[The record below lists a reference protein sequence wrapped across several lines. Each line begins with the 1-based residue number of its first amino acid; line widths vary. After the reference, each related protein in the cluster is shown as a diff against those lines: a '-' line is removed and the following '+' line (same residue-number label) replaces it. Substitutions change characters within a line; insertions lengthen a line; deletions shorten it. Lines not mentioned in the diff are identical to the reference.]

1 MSITPYTEYLQTSK
15 EQLRL
20 NGFRFLRNMSDEN
33 KSVAQTEPSSG
44 SSSPTLSSLGRKPA
58 AAAAIGGLAGGLCS
72 HLHSE
77 TQPQHGRSVSQTS
90 LASISNGGSSSAYNV
105 AGASVRMAV
114 SLESTGQARE
124 TQQLSTPGD
133 ETTASILALAQ
144 TQDLVYGGTQN
155 GSIHVWRRDTFRL
168 VQTLQAHAAGCLAL
182 AIDETRGILFSG
194 GGDGR
199 VHAWDAE
206 QLEPLFDIYAAEN
219 SGAVLSLAYF
229 SQLDALALGCQ
240 NASVQWFDVGRRD
253 AAPCDR
259 ALREIQARRSR
270 FFDSS
275 DAAIAVCPS
284 NAPELSNGSPDAN
297 RTSVPVFVVEE
308 QNVVGY
314 AHSGYVYSVI
324 AGALPS
330 GEPALFSAGGDGVVR
345 LWRVGS
351 ESAPQPMATLARDAD
366 ALEDACVH
374 SLALG
379 DDGVLFAGL
388 QSGVVDVWD
397 LETMQRIRE
406 LGTGDSR
413 PSVFVLQYADGCLFA
428 GAADGL
434 VRVWTGDLHEVGFF
448 ATGSAVLALA
458 GGSGNSELV
467 VGGRSV
473 GFWDVATLAGDSSQL
488 AQELVPTPASAP
500 LSMAMRTPN
509 AGVRRRG
516 GRMMQALAQWMRLRS
531 VSGVPELQPE
541 CRRAARFLR
550 DLMRQLGA
558 SDARLLAATAGA
570 NPLVYGRFDASHS
583 AAANANADAN
593 ANSDSDDSDFACVLV
608 YGHYDVM
615 PAGNESQ
622 WTSRPFELT
631 GRDGYL
637 YGRGVTDDKGPV
649 LATLFA
655 VAELAA
661 AGALSLPVVFCIEG
675 EEERGSAGLRE
686 AMEAHRRLF
695 GAPRLILLSS
705 SYWLGETTPCLTYG
719 MRGSIRANL
728 RIESSRAADVHA
740 GVWGGAVSEPLTCLA
755 HVLSRL
761 ADPAGRV
768 LIPGF
773 HDSVRPVSP
782 AEEQAMR
789 RLVQWIT
796 DKEARAPLVTRT
808 AQSPAPE
815 ETRALL
821 FEQLMQRWRFPTLT
835 VHHVDVST
843 VAARSNTTLVPAAAQ
858 ASLSVRVVPDQTLDD
873 IAHKLRTHIE
883 DTFAQAVAAEPS
895 LLDSLTLH
903 LDVQPVAQWWL
914 ADPDAPVYR
923 AAAKAIRDEWALG
936 VDDVPLL
943 IREGGS
949 IPAVP
954 WLEAFFAPHAVAVN
968 LPMGQSSDNAHLD
981 NERISLE
988 NLMRGR
994 QVVYRLLKNIGD
1006 VISKQ

>member
-1 MSITPYTEYLQTSK
+1 MEHLHRSLGI
-15 EQLRL
+15 
-20 NGFRFLRNMSDEN
+20 
-33 KSVAQTEPSSG
+33 VAQTEPSSR
-44 SSSPTLSSLGRKPA
+44 SSSPQPPPPLPPSIGRKPAAGATAA

-72 HLHSE
+72 HLHPE
-77 TQPQHGRSVSQTS
+77 TLHQHGRSGSQTS
-90 LASISNGGSSSAYNV
+90 LASINGSSNLAFNLP
-105 AGASVRMAV
+105 GASSVRMSI
-114 SLESTGQARE
+114 SLETTGQARE
-124 TQQLSTPGD
+124 IQLLSTPGD
-133 ETTASILALAQ
+133 EASASILALAQ
-144 TQDLVYGGTQN
+144 TQDFVYGGTQN

-182 AIDETRGILFSG
+182 VVDEERGVLFSG

-206 QLEPLFDIYAAEN
+206 LLEPLFDIYAAEN

-229 SQLDALALGCQ
+229 AQLDALAMGCQ
-240 NASVQWFDVGRRD
+240 NASVQWFDVGMRD
-253 AAPCDR
+253 KAPRDR
-259 ALREIQARRSR
+259 ALREISARRSR

-284 NAPELSNGSPDAN
+284 NAPELPSGSPDSSRA
-297 RTSVPVFVVEE
+297 SVPVFVVEE
-308 QNVVGY
+308 QNVVAY

-324 AGALPS
+324 AGSLPS

-345 LWRVGS
+345 VWRVSSASG
-351 ESAPQPMATLARDAD
+351 APQPITTLARDVD
-366 ALEDACVH
+366 ALEDVCVH

-388 QSGVVDVWD
+388 QSGAVDVWD

-406 LGTGDSR
+406 LSTGDSR
-413 PSVFVLQYADGCLFA
+413 PSVYVLLYSDGCLFA
-428 GAADGL
+428 GAADGR
-434 VRVWTGDLHEVGFF
+434 VRVWTGDLQEVGYF
-448 ATGSAVLALA
+448 AAGSAVLALA
-458 GGSGNSELV
+458 GGRGDSELI

-473 GFWDVATLAGDSSQL
+473 GFWDVATLAGESSA
-488 AQELVPTPASAP
+488 AQEHAPMSAASAP
-500 LSMAMRTPN
+500 LSMVMRGAQ

-516 GRMMQALAQWMRLRS
+516 GRMMQALAQWVRLRS

-570 NPLVYGRFDASHS
+570 NPLVYGRFDASQG
-583 AAANANADAN
+583 APADPE
-593 ANSDSDDSDFACVLV
+593 SDFASVLV

-615 PAGNESQ
+615 PAGDESQ

-661 AGALSLPVVFCIEG
+661 AGRLSLPVVFCIEG

-686 AMEAHRRLF
+686 AMEMHRPLF

-705 SYWLGETTPCLTYG
+705 SYWIGETTPCLTYG

-761 ADPAGRV
+761 ADPAGRALV
-768 LIPGF
+768 PGF
-773 HDSVRPVSP
+773 HDAVRPVSQ

-815 ETRALL
+815 ETRTLL
-821 FEQLMQRWRFPTLT
+821 FEQLMQRWRLPTLT

-843 VAARSNTTLVPAAAQ
+843 VAARSNTTLVPAAVQ
-858 ASLSVRVVPDQTLDD
+858 ASLSVRVVPDQSLED
-873 IAHKLRTHIE
+873 IAQKLRAHIE
-883 DTFAQAVAAEPS
+883 GTFAQAVASEPA

-988 NLMRGR
+988 NLMHGR
-994 QVVYRLLKNIGD
+994 QVVYRLLKDIGD
-1006 VISKQ
+1006 VISQD